1 MGDHRQPRLAARA
14 GLSAAVCVAMVAL
27 LASPGHAGP
36 DRVPD
41 PGARPTPGTEV
52 HLPDGSVAPAVPP
65 TPEGP
70 LAAEIAEVQLEI
82 ATVTA
87 ELSAL
92 QAEASPANDLVAQA
106 EAELAAATAARE
118 AAEQQVDTLVDE
130 VFRSS
135 AAVPKQLLGPRLN
148 ALSTLVPVGVETPL
162 GAEAA
167 ARRLTRAEEVERAA
181 VEALATAEERQRDLA
196 EQIRDLEDQL
206 AELTERRSDLEERN
220 TEQVAA
226 RERQREAA
234 EQKRAS
240 EEYPDPAPVNG
251 MRAHPR
257 AIKAVEFALRQLG
270 KPYLWGAEG
279 PDRYDCSGLVL
290 ASYRSVGENLPRVA
304 ADQYWGTRD
313 RLVTRSATVAQ
324 RGLLPGDLVFFS
336 DDQFNWRAIGHVGI
350 YVGDGRMVHA
360 PSSGDV
366 VKVAPV
372 MWSRFFAATRVI
384 DAVPDPDAGEPTKP
398 PTTSPTPPPPSPTVA
413 PPIRPIVPPP
423 SPPGGSSPDPT
434 TPGPSP
440 TRSPTPDPTR
450 SPTPDPSPT
459 PRPSPSPAP
468 SPDPTLAPG
477 PSPTPAPDPSPS
489 PLPSGGQDTPTPSA
503 TGS

>member
-118 AAEQQVDTLVDE
+118 AAVQQVDTLVDE

-135 AAVPKQLLGPRLN
+135 AAVPKQLLGARLN
-148 ALSTLVPVGVETPL
+148 ALSTLVPVGMETPL

-324 RGLLPGDLVFFS
+324 RPSWVS
-336 DDQFNWRAIGHVGI
+336 RPSARAS
-350 YVGDGRMVHA
+350 A
-360 PSSGDV
+360 PS
-366 VKVAPV
+366 
-372 MWSRFFAATRVI
+372 
-384 DAVPDPDAGEPTKP
+384 
-398 PTTSPTPPPPSPTVA
+398 
-413 PPIRPIVPPP
+413 
-423 SPPGGSSPDPT
+423 
-434 TPGPSP
+434 PGPSK
-440 TRSPTPDPTR
+440 
-450 SPTPDPSPT
+450 
-459 PRPSPSPAP
+459 A
-468 SPDPTLAPG
+468 
-477 PSPTPAPDPSPS
+477 
-489 PLPSGGQDTPTPSA
+489 Q
-503 TGS
+503 